1 MPNFRRWECGSDGL
15 LINKLLKVGVWF
27 RGLLIAKLQKVG
39 VWFRGFDDFQTSKGG
54 SVVQRV

>member
-1 MPNFRRWECGSDGL
+1 M
-15 LINKLLKVGVWF
+15 INKLLKVGVWF